1 MKKYIFY
8 SRLDTKK
15 EVIGRAKS
23 LNKRLAVEE
32 FAAIKKLNV
41 KEFTKLFRVEEEK
54 K

>member
-1 MKKYIFY
+1 MKEYIFY

>member
-1 MKKYIFY
+1 MREYIFY